1 MLGIAY
7 NETIDKFMGR
17 NDSDKDWKNENS
29 LLRDVFV
36 AIASSDRKVPIV
48 LW

>member
-29 LLRDVFV
+29 LFTRRFRFHRVV
-36 AIASSDRKVPIV
+36 GS
-48 LW
+48 